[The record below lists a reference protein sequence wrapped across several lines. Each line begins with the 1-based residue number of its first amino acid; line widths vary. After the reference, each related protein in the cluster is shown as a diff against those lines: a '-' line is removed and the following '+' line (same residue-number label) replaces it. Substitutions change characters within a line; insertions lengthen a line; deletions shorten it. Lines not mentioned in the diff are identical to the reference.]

1 MKHHIGTLQT
11 MIAWFSN
18 IYFRLAKNQSNY
30 IITLKIQYWHKPRI
44 SAENAGHWL
53 LPNADI
59 QWLPITGIF
68 SSFCYRLIL
77 ACHISF
83 PPKIFL
89 CSFRNSLRWI
99 HKYLLSFS
107 ISRKKTLPTTV
118 LTLISSTSYN
128 YWCLYF
134 STSLFSI
141 QCNPT
146 LNN

>member
-11 MIAWFSN
+11 MIAWISN

-77 ACHISF
+77 ACHINF

-99 HKYLLSFS
+99 HKYLLSL
-107 ISRKKTLPTTV
+107 KKKKHYQQQYLLEFQVPVTITGACTFL
-118 LTLISSTSYN
+118 LLN
-128 YWCLYF
+128 
-134 STSLFSI
+134 SLS
-141 QCNPT
+141 NAT
-146 LNN
+146 RL